1 MLRQC
6 LINAIWTGLMS
17 TASPRAWIASSMTTT
32 PTLLVENFIIT
43 LLMHKTWQK
52 RNSIFRQGR
61 DLDWWRRLPPRYF
74 PQMTSAKLWY
84 TCDYISWPP
93 TSPTSDFVYT
103 WQYRHQLTL
112 KLGRA
117 VWDERHHARY
127 CLAQELPRHHHQRRQ
142 PHQEEQRRQGVQFN
156 EHLEFQCKAGTSSGT
171 GGGKGSGT
179 TSETTSVPGQCK
191 LKHVSKLQT

>member
-52 RNSIFRQGR
+52 RHSIFRQGR

-84 TCDYISWPP
+84 TYDYTSWPP
-93 TSPTSDFVYT
+93 TYPTSDFVYVTVSSPVDFET
-103 WQYRHQLTL
+103 WQS
-112 KLGRA
+112 
-117 VWDERHHARY
+117 
-127 CLAQELPRHHHQRRQ
+127 CLRWTAPRKVLPRARTPSPSSSTAPTSPRRT
-142 PHQEEQRRQGVQFN
+142 
-156 EHLEFQCKAGTSSGT
+156 TSSRGAI
-171 GGGKGSGT
+171 
-179 TSETTSVPGQCK
+179 Q
-191 LKHVSKLQT
+191 